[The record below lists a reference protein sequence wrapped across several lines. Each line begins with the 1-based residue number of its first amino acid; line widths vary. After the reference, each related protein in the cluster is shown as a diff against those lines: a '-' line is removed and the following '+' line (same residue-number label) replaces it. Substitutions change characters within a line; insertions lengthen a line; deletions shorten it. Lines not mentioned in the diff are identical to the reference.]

1 MTHCDV
7 LGECSNGDDDD
18 HDGNKNITKGS
29 SSRILTVIYYLGF
42 VDISNH
48 DATDA
53 IEYEESFGGELK
65 ILSPD
70 MSKSALIEPAIGNLL
85 IFNSKV
91 SRHSV
96 QPLGSSQNSRHR
108 LAITLWYSSYED
120 DFLNQKKLTY
130 IDVPPLISP
139 SYDDEAIF
147 VSIPS
152 LNDADIWN
160 TIKSIYLNAS
170 CPARVFVGLCAQYS
184 DSLWSKL
191 YDEEVRGCEL

>member
-18 HDGNKNITKGS
+18 HDGNKTIAKGS

-48 DATDA
+48 EATDA